1 MTNETISALDN
12 PTLAQ
17 QLVQAAISMPTE
29 QEESSPV
36 IEETVTIAAPPA
48 SGHVQLLAGL
58 YNSFTGEL
66 TDTAEIREL
75 NGVDE
80 EALSRINDYGR
91 TLLSILERGTVKIG
105 DKPATK
111 ELLDKLL
118 SGDREYLI
126 LQIRLATFGPEL
138 ELTGPCPSCEVEQT
152 FTVDLENDVKI
163 DKLEDPTSG
172 RTFVVKGKVGE
183 ITVEFPN
190 GEVQRKLITSTNK
203 TSAELDSILLKECV
217 IMINGNTIVDPEQI
231 KSLSMGDRREIIKEL
246 SKKNPGPDLSSIKKT
261 CTSCGSEVP
270 TPLSLADIFRI

>member
-126 LQIRLATFGPEL
+126 LQIRLATFGPEI

-163 DKLEDPTSG
+163 DKLEDSTSG

-246 SKKNPGPDLSSIKKT
+246 GKKNPGPDLSSIKKT